1 MVMRAIKK
9 IYVHVT
15 DSDDSLD
22 IGFREVDEW
31 HRQRGW
37 LSDSGI
43 SCGYHYIVR
52 RDGRIEVGR
61 PEQEV
66 GSHVKGHNSTSI
78 GIVWVGRKHIGSE
91 QLNQMLV
98 LIKRTMERHGI
109 PVENVLGH
117 YEVDSGKTCPNLGMD
132 HIRAELLFTKVDQC

>member
-1 MVMRAIKK
+1 MRAIKK